1 MVTCFVLIKVE
12 AKKEDYVYKTL
23 LKLGDVEG
31 IREVFGEYDII
42 ARVEAKDMRFLREI
56 LIDKIRNI
64 DGVTNTTTL
73 VTLE

>member
-12 AKKEDYVYKTL
+12 AKKEDYVYTTL
-23 LKLGDVEG
+23 LKLKDVEG
-31 IREVFGEYDII
+31 IREVFGEFDVI
-42 ARVEAKDMRFLREI
+42 ARVEAKDMRFLREV

-73 VTLE
+73 ITIE